1 MVAGLG
7 EFAFENFP
15 GAGAFF
21 AEDQALGEEIR
32 DGDLLSGEGVVCGAD
47 AEIRFL
53 AEQEK
58 VIALLVKKP
67 FQDNKIEFAV
77 FQFCEKMGRV
87 VDKKVKLL
95 VRFCKKAAEYNRR
108 WILSRRC
115 GAESLIF
122 REDAREAFLRCSAE
136 KKHTAREGR
145 LPASSAAAEPGT

>member
-7 EFAFENFP
+7 EFAFEDFP

-21 AEDQALGEEIR
+21 AENQAFGEEIR
-32 DGDLLSGEGVVCGAD
+32 DGNLFSGEGMAGGAD

-58 VIALLVKKP
+58 VIALLVKKS
-67 FQDNKIEFAV
+67 FQNNKIEFAV

-87 VDKKVKLL
+87 VDKVLQESGG
-95 VRFCKKAAEYNRR
+95 FPAAEYNRR

-136 KKHTAREGR
+136 KKHTARECR
-145 LPASSAAAEPGT
+145 LPVSSAAAEPGT